1 MMTVWLI
8 EPVEL
13 IVALA
18 LIPVVYLVLK
28 FLDER
33 R

>member
-1 MMTVWLI
+1 MMNVWLI
-8 EPVEL
+8 EPVKF